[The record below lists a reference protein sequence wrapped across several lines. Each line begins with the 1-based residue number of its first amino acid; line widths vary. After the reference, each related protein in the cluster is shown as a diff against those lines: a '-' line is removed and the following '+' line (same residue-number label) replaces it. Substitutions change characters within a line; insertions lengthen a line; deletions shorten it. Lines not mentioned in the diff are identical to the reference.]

1 MADVENENWVVGQLL
16 CLVGSWDFQR
26 LIGKSAIG
34 WAVFSCLASFFFVA
48 VH

>member
-34 WAVFSCLASFFFVA
+34 WAVFPAWLVFFVA